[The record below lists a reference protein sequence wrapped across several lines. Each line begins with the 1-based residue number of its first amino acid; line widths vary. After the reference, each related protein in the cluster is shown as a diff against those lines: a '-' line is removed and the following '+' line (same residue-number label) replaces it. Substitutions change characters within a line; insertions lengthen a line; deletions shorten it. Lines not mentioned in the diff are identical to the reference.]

1 MYLSF
6 VTYASNPLL
15 YNCKTYDISDFA
27 LESFKIKS
35 DLLFSK
41 TFFDESRSTLLRLR
55 FGYRQYLHL
64 SVSVNL
70 MWNKAIRTYWIKNKP
85 IVFKKF
91 LTKEGIFRRAFFS
104 NMTRSLNVAHCKLT
118 CGVFFVFWC
127 ERVTLSKRLKLVEN
141 L

>member
-70 MWNKAIRTYWIKNKP
+70 IGCEIRPYEP
-85 IVFKKF
+85 IESKTNR
-91 LTKEGIFRRAFFS
+91 LFS
-104 NMTRSLNVAHCKLT
+104 RS
-118 CGVFFVFWC
+118 
-127 ERVTLSKRLKLVEN
+127 S
-141 L
+141 